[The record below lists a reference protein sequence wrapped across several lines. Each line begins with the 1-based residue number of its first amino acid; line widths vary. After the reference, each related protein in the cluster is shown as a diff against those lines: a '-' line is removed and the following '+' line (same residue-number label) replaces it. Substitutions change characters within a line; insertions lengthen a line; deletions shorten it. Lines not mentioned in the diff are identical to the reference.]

1 MGQGVRRFV
10 RRAMLCWNTPESG
23 GTDARTG
30 KFSGDVRSCERRKAA
45 NKQRRDK
52 GNSYER
58 TKELLGQKCRSVR
71 PLYAKGWSGKVQAVH
86 HGAEMREKQTGEGQE
101 API

>member
-1 MGQGVRRFV
+1 MGEGVKRFARRV
-10 RRAMLCWNTPESG
+10 PPCWNTPGSG

-30 KFSGDVRSCERRKAA
+30 KFSGDVRSCERREAA

-52 GNSYER
+52 RNGYER

-71 PLYAKGWSGKVQAVH
+71 PLYAKGSGGKVLAVH
-86 HGAEMREKQTGEGQE
+86 HGAEMRERQTGEGQE